1 LEKATAEAEVELEQT
16 QDQAR
21 ADKGL
26 GSVYKR
32 RPISSTIDQYMKKKS
47 PAHYPPNSDHQ
58 RRMDLDI
65 MAFLATTNLP
75 FSLVETKGFKM

>member
-26 GSVYKR
+26 ASVYKR
-32 RPISSTIDQYMKKKS
+32 RPISSTIDQYLKKKS
-47 PAHYPPNSDHQ
+47 PVHYLPNSDHQ
-58 RRMDLDI
+58 TLDI